1 MQHYGRHA
9 ALSPEPSA
17 CRVRLRDGRIE
28 GARKRASAL
37 EATAIATN
45 YAVARTV
52 IYRSSTPGGSFM
64 GLPRLT
70 LTVELAKR
78 PGVTAVHVNQRGNII
93 AADAATPACL
103 PKLLNIKKLS
113 GVPVTAR
120 EPADYRRNVGFLN
133 GVDSYLP
140 DSETELTTGLA
151 STVPVLSASK
161 DGKTVRLRLS
171 SSQPPDWVT
180 LYCLRLRLQHARPC
194 SLQCRQCG
202 RFGHGGP
209 ADTPA
214 CPHWR
219 EERRVA
225 TLLATAPRPLS
236 RKAVKA
242 AVREEY
248 RQVCFNGAAV
258 RANLPESPTKE
269 PGLQGPIPVPRRS
282 ILPPANVEGESA
294 ERCFSC
300 GQCGKRFKRSSTLST
315 HQLIHSDTRPYPCD
329 FCGKRF
335 HQKSDMKKHTYIHTG
350 EKPHKCVVCGKAFSQ
365 SSNLITHTRKH
376 SGFKPFACRMCGRA
390 FQRKVDLRRHVDS
403 QHCDAPALPPL
414 AVAPADRTAAT
425 SSAAASV
432 CVPQPNTRLA

>member
-202 RFGHGGP
+202 RFGH
-209 ADTPA
+209 
-214 CPHWR
+214 
-219 EERRVA
+219 
-225 TLLATAPRPLS
+225 
-236 RKAVKA
+236 
-242 AVREEY
+242 
-248 RQVCFNGAAV
+248 
-258 RANLPESPTKE
+258 
-269 PGLQGPIPVPRRS
+269 
-282 ILPPANVEGESA
+282 ANVEGESA

-335 HQKSDMKKHTYIHTG
+335 HQKSDMKKHTYIHTA
-350 EKPHKCVVCGKAFSQ
+350 P
-365 SSNLITHTRKH
+365 
-376 SGFKPFACRMCGRA
+376 SG
-390 FQRKVDLRRHVDS
+390 
-403 QHCDAPALPPL
+403 
-414 AVAPADRTAAT
+414 
-425 SSAAASV
+425 
-432 CVPQPNTRLA
+432 